1 MRVVPMVAGAEI
13 SIESDNV
20 TIKNLTVTNP
30 ELASYL
36 ESKESAEQPVAL
48 VDLIN
53 LAVSVKNLAGS
64 SLETENVKKAAEM
77 VVQRLDGTVATLM
90 ESIALKAGQ
99 LVDPETGV
107 IAKKMRDTADSIGT
121 EQDTKLRDLLSPS
134 KEGAPIAE
142 LQSSI
147 KTALEAHVSG
157 IKTDLTALNTIL
169 SEFIGAQ
176 KKGKELYANSRE
188 KGGDLETLLDSM
200 IQLESAVHNDDAR
213 YVGDTPAPS
222 GDR

>member
-1 MRVVPMVAGAEI
+1 MVAGAEI

-20 TIKNLTVTNP
+20 TIKNLMVTNP
-30 ELASYL
+30 ELAFYL

-64 SLETENVKKAAEM
+64 TLETENVKKAAEM

-107 IAKKMRDTADSIGT
+107 IAQKMRATADSIGT
-121 EQDTKLRDLLSPS
+121 DQDTKLRDLLSPS
-134 KEGAPIAE
+134 
-142 LQSSI
+142 
-147 KTALEAHVSG
+147 
-157 IKTDLTALNTIL
+157 
-169 SEFIGAQ
+169 
-176 KKGKELYANSRE
+176 
-188 KGGDLETLLDSM
+188 
-200 IQLESAVHNDDAR
+200 
-213 YVGDTPAPS
+213 
-222 GDR
+222 